1 MTDNSTFPFTVTEHV
16 VDAQHIREYPNA
28 TRRRDASLKLILKQY
43 TPIDNPSPQAG
54 DLTIIGAHGCGF
66 PKVFSFL
73 HPYHRFRNGT
83 DLPLFRNYMSR
94 SGRTYILGVKSMAIE
109 SDQSGS
115 QMLLVSAQAV
125 SAMKIL

>member
-1 MTDNSTFPFTVTEHV
+1 
-16 VDAQHIREYPNA
+16 
-28 TRRRDASLKLILKQY
+28 
-43 TPIDNPSPQAG
+43 
-54 DLTIIGAHGCGF
+54 
-66 PKVFSFL
+66 
-73 HPYHRFRNGT
+73 
-83 DLPLFRNYMSR
+83 MSR